1 LTGLPAGA
9 YGSGNVQMEAEF
21 GISQDNFPWLYW
33 ATASWNVG
41 AAVFPL
47 LFVPLTE
54 NTGRMPGY
62 FGAYILFLVRARP
75 NFVSRFIL
83 LTHSAWTDL
92 AHPFCNGTKFCD
104 VDRNSLLRR
113 RRKFC

>member
-1 LTGLPAGA
+1 LPAGA

-21 GISQDNFPWLYW
+21 GISQDSFPWLYW

-62 FGAYILFLVRARP
+62 FGAYILFLVSVMSMNRSYA
-75 NFVSRFIL
+75 FIP
-83 LTHSAWTDL
+83 LTRSA
-92 AHPFCNGTKFCD
+92 
-104 VDRNSLLRR
+104 
-113 RRKFC
+113 

>member
-1 LTGLPAGA
+1 
-9 YGSGNVQMEAEF
+9 MEAEF

-62 FGAYILFLVRARP
+62 FGAYILFLV
-75 NFVSRFIL
+75 SRKAGIGVPHL
-83 LTHSAWTDL
+83 HPLTCST
-92 AHPFCNGTKFCD
+92 C
-104 VDRNSLLRR
+104 SE
-113 RRKFC
+113 